1 VSEGLLL
8 RNARERALWGCVTTW
23 QNADARTLCMYRS
36 GPPRRGLLSAI
47 EAVMSLDLT
56 FRLVSYSTP
65 ETVYRDLVAGRRQD
79 HARSPE
85 SLALA
90 QVGRLDLLHPSALTT
105 FVDKWDRGGGE
116 RLTHKWRSAS

>member
-1 VSEGLLL
+1 MDGPLDGRSLAGIRRARPPRANPSAQSSGVGLPGYVRAERNRRTIRRTKVSEGLLL

-65 ETVYRDLVAGRRQD
+65 ETVYRDLV
-79 HARSPE
+79 
-85 SLALA
+85 
-90 QVGRLDLLHPSALTT
+90 
-105 FVDKWDRGGGE
+105 
-116 RLTHKWRSAS
+116 